1 MISGPPNP
9 TFAEALGLNPMLK
22 LVVRLLSRSVRSK
35 AKSRGVQYSFLLMRA
50 DGRQLQE
57 IAGLIDSAAL
67 RPVEGQGRD
76 QMQ

>member
-1 MISGPPNP
+1 MAQRRGGGQSTLISGPPNP
-9 TFAEALGLNPMLK
+9 SFAEALGLNP
-22 LVVRLLSRSVRSK
+22 LL
-35 AKSRGVQYSFLLMRA
+35 KSRGVQYSFLLMRA

>member
-1 MISGPPNP
+1 
-9 TFAEALGLNPMLK
+9 MLK

>member
-9 TFAEALGLNPMLK
+9 SFAEALGLNP
-22 LVVRLLSRSVRSK
+22 LL
-35 AKSRGVQYSFLLMRA
+35 KSRGVQYSFLLMRA